1 LGSPSLKLDAK
12 LNADFESEN
21 MRHTAALCPVLTL
34 GLMAVVPLALA
45 QDSAALYAR
54 LDWVPISG
62 AERNDVGG
70 TGSMIARLTRSGV
83 SIEGCFAGLPA
94 AATRA
99 SFHLGVA
106 TGARGPSIAEL
117 TITKATSGTVSGDVA
132 LDRAQR
138 DAVLAGHAY
147 IQLHAERGVAPDN
160 AVLWGWLLANQKPS
174 PCGEASR

>member
-1 LGSPSLKLDAK
+1 
-12 LNADFESEN
+12 
-21 MRHTAALCPVLTL
+21 MRTSRAALIF
-34 GLMAVVPLALA
+34 GLVVITTAALA
-45 QDSAALYAR
+45 QDAGTFHAR

-70 TGSMIARLTRSGV
+70 TGSITASLSRSSLSLT
-83 SIEGCFAGLPA
+83 GCFERLPA

-99 SFHLGVA
+99 SLHIGVA
-106 TGARGPSIAEL
+106 TGARGPAVAEL
-117 TITKATSGTVSGDVA
+117 TITKATSGTVAGEVP

-174 PCGEASR
+174 PCGG

>member
-1 LGSPSLKLDAK
+1 
-12 LNADFESEN
+12 
-21 MRHTAALCPVLTL
+21 MRTEKPMQNLRAALIV
-34 GLMAVVPLALA
+34 GLLAMTAVVAA
-45 QDSAALYAR
+45 QDPSTLNAR

-70 TGSMIARLTRSGV
+70 SGSIAARLSRSSL
-83 SIEGCFAGLPA
+83 SIEGCFEGLPA

-99 SFHLGVA
+99 SLHLGLA
-106 TGARGPSIAEL
+106 TGARGPAIAEL
-117 TITKATSGTVSGDVA
+117 TITKGTSGTVSGDVA

-160 AVLWGWLLANQKPS
+160 AVLWGWLLASQQPT
-174 PCGEASR
+174 PCGG